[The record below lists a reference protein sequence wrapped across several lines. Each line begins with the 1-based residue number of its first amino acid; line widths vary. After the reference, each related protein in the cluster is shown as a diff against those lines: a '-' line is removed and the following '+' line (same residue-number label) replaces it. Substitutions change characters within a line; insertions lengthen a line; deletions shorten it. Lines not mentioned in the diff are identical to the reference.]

1 MVPRGRMIHRG
12 GMVPE
17 GRMVPR
23 RGNGAQG

>member
-1 MVPRGRMIHRG
+1 MVPRGRMIHGG